1 MPMPRA
7 PDLAGSALDG
17 RYELLELLGEGS
29 FGRVYRGRDLRLG
42 RAVAVKVIKPW
53 WAEDDAWVGRFQR
66 EARLL
71 ARVNDPGVVRI
82 YDFGEAEEGPYYVA
96 ELVEGESLSDR
107 LRRGPLAPEDARA
120 VAGELC
126 AALGA
131 AHREGVLH
139 CDVKPANVLLGEDG
153 RVRVG
158 DFGVARLAE
167 GTSQAPAATVA
178 GTPLYMSPEQARG
191 LPTTAATD
199 VYSAGVVLYEML
211 AGRPPFS
218 QGSVVELGLRHLQDP
233 PPPLPASVPGPLQ
246 AVVEKAMAKE
256 PRGRYADGREMARA
270 LSKAAPGANGNAPRT
285 APAAAPA
292 PAARDAGTT
301 RVIERGALA
310 TQALDRGAERT
321 KVIGRGGGGGAPPPV
336 TPRAARRRGGPRRRR
351 AWIALAALLGAAIVL
366 VAVLLA
372 GAGAARTTVPDL
384 RRLPRGGVQA
394 RAKRLHVRPVF
405 SERHAEAPA
414 GIAIAQNP
422 APGAR
427 VDEGSDV
434 RVVMSSG
441 PPPVPVPNVVG
452 RAASSA
458 ESAVADA
465 GLRYSLAHVA
475 APGTMPGTVVRQS
488 PTSPASAPRGS
499 TIALS
504 LAETPEWRTLT
515 TFAGTDDGNSVAFR
529 VLGSRWRVLY
539 DMRYKGTCLL
549 IFVCD
554 GPSAQARAVGAGG
567 GDEGNGNGGDE
578 GNGKA
583 GDHGKGKAGD
593 EGGGSA
599 GGFELNEGEEQSHVF
614 TTGPGVYELRVSGGR
629 DSAQWAM
636 TVQDYY

>member
-1 MPMPRA
+1 MPRA

-17 RYELLELLGEGS
+17 RYELLEMLGEGS

-53 WAEDDAWVGRFQR
+53 WAEDDAWVERFQR

-96 ELVEGESLSDR
+96 ELVEGESLADR
-107 LRRGPLAPEDARA
+107 LRRGPLAPQDACA
-120 VAGELC
+120 VAEELC
-126 AALGA
+126 GALGA

-211 AGRPPFS
+211 AGQPPFAH
-218 QGSVVELGLRHLQDP
+218 GSVVELGLRHLQEE
-233 PPPLPASVPGPLQ
+233 PPPLPASVPGPLR

-256 PRGRYADGREMARA
+256 PRERYPDGGEMQRA
-270 LSKAAPGANGNAPRT
+270 LGKAAPGANGESPHT
-285 APAAAPA
+285 ALPVPAAPA
-292 PAARDAGTT
+292 QDAGAT
-301 RVIERGALA
+301 RVIERGAHA
-310 TQALDRGAERT
+310 TRALDRGAART
-321 KVIGRGGGGGAPPPV
+321 KVIGADGTPPPPV
-336 TPRAARRRGGPRRRR
+336 TPRTARRRGGPRRRR
-351 AWIALAALLGAAIVL
+351 AWIALAAVLGVVIALL
-366 VAVLLA
+366 AVLLA
-372 GAGAARTTVPDL
+372 GAGAAKTKVPDL
-384 RRLPRGGVQA
+384 VRLPRGGVQA
-394 RAKRLHVRPVF
+394 RAERLHVHPVF
-405 SERHAEAPA
+405 SERHSETPA
-414 GIAIAQNP
+414 GIAIAQSP

-427 VDEGSDV
+427 VAKGSDV
-434 RVVMSSG
+434 HVVMSSG
-441 PPPVPVPNVVG
+441 PPPVAVPNVVG
-452 RAASSA
+452 KAAPSA

-465 GLRYSLAHVA
+465 GLRYSLAHVP
-475 APGTMPGTVVRQS
+475 APGAMPGIVVRQA
-488 PTSPASAPRGS
+488 PTSPARAPRGS

-515 TFAGTDDGNSVAFR
+515 TFAGTDDGKSVPFR
-529 VLGSRWRVLY
+529 ILGSRWRVLY
-539 DMRYKGTCLL
+539 DMSYKGTCLL
-549 IFVCD
+549 IFVCE
-554 GPSAQARAVGAGG
+554 GPSAQARSLSAA
-567 GDEGNGNGGDE
+567 GDEGKGKAGDH

-583 GDHGKGKAGD
+583 GD
-593 EGGGSA
+593 EGSGSA
-599 GGFELNEGEEQSHVF
+599 GGFELGEGEEQSHVF
-614 TTGPGVYELRVSGGR
+614 TTGPGVYELRISGGR
-629 DSAQWAM
+629 DSAQWSM

>member
-1 MPMPRA
+1 MRA
-7 PDLAGSALDG
+7 RSPQ
-17 RYELLELLGEGS
+17 
-29 FGRVYRGRDLRLG
+29 
-42 RAVAVKVIKPW
+42 K
-53 WAEDDAWVGRFQR
+53 
-66 EARLL
+66 
-71 ARVNDPGVVRI
+71 
-82 YDFGEAEEGPYYVA
+82 
-96 ELVEGESLSDR
+96 
-107 LRRGPLAPEDARA
+107 
-120 VAGELC
+120 LC
-126 AALGA
+126 AALGG

-218 QGSVVELGLRHLQDP
+218 RGSVVELGLRHLQDP
-233 PPPLPASVPGPLQ
+233 PPPLPASVPGPLR

-256 PRGRYADGREMARA
+256 PRERYADGGEMERA
-270 LSKAAPGANGNAPRT
+270 LSKAAAGANGKAPPT
-285 APAAAPA
+285 AAAAVPA
-292 PAARDAGTT
+292 TPAQDAGAT

-310 TQALDRGAERT
+310 TRALDRGAERT
-321 KVIGRGGGGGAPPPV
+321 KVIGRGGGGAPPPV

-351 AWIALAALLGAAIVL
+351 AWIALAALLGAVIAL

-372 GAGAARTTVPDL
+372 GAGTARTTVPDL

-405 SERHAEAPA
+405 SARHSEAPA
-414 GIAIAQNP
+414 GIAIAQSP

-427 VDEGSDV
+427 VGEGSEV
-434 RVVMSSG
+434 HVVMSSG

-452 RAASSA
+452 KAASSA
-458 ESAVADA
+458 ESAVAGA
-465 GLRYSLAHVA
+465 GLRYSLAHVP

-515 TFAGTDDGNSVAFR
+515 TFAGTDDGKSVPFR
-529 VLGSRWRVLY
+529 ILGSRWRVLY
-539 DMRYKGTCLL
+539 DMSYKGTCLL
-549 IFVCD
+549 IFVCE
-554 GPSAQARAVGAGG
+554 GPSAQVRSLSAGQGDGGDNGEGKTHKGDGPGG
-567 GDEGNGNGGDE
+567 GDE
-578 GNGKA
+578 
-583 GDHGKGKAGD
+583 
-593 EGGGSA
+593 
-599 GGFELNEGEEQSHVF
+599 FELGEGEEESHVF
-614 TTGPGVYELRVSGGR
+614 TTGPGVYQLVLSGGR
-629 DSAQWAM
+629 DSAGWSM